1 MPAKKTVEA
10 HEPTTEKINKK
21 FQGVVV
27 GIKNDKTVLVRV
39 ETVKLNKKYK
49 KRYTVSRNYQVHDEK
64 NSCQEGDKVIFIE
77 CRPLSKTKRWRLI
90 EN

>member
-1 MPAKKTVEA
+1 MSVKNEATSKMPVV
-10 HEPTTEKINKK
+10 EKIIKR
-21 FQGVVV
+21 FRGVVV
-27 GIKNDKTVLVRV
+27 GVKNDKTVLVRV
-39 ETVKLNKKYK
+39 ESVKLNKKYK

-64 NSCQEGDKVIFIE
+64 NVCQEGDKVSFIE